1 MFEIST
7 KGDYGLLLLAELGRS
22 EISGKKHISL
32 KEIAEEN
39 GLSTRYLAE
48 IAAIL
53 KKAGLVK
60 SKEGKNGGYFLSKTP
75 AKISV
80 MEILEALEGPITP
93 VPCCNKGKSSVCG
106 RAARCG
112 VRSTWLGAKL
122 MLTQFLRKKT
132 LADICK

>member
-22 EISGKKHISL
+22 EVAGKKYMSL
-32 KEIAEEN
+32 KDIAEAN
-39 GLSTRYLAE
+39 DLSTRYLAQ

-53 KKAGLVK
+53 KKAGFLK
-60 SKEGKNGGYFLSKTP
+60 SKEGKNGGYFLSKMP

-132 LADICK
+132 LEDICR